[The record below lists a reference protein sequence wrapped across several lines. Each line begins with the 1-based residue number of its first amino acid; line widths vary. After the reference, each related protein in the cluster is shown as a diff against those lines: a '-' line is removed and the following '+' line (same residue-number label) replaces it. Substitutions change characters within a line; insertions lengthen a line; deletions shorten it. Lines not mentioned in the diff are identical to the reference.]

1 MLSLTIGG
9 CICIYYKY
17 RSMFPRIFRPST
29 SSTASRLAQLS
40 STFTITQTPSIRP
53 FVSTTMAT
61 TPDITLYSMATPNG
75 VKVSIL
81 LEELGLPYKTVPI
94 DISTNKQKEE

>member
-1 MLSLTIGG
+1 
-9 CICIYYKY
+9 
-17 RSMFPRIFRPST
+17 
-29 SSTASRLAQLS
+29 
-40 STFTITQTPSIRP
+40 
-53 FVSTTMAT
+53 MAT